1 MRAKWLLVVAVV
13 VAAGIGAGALSHRL
27 RKAAPPAP
35 HAPAAAA
42 IVNGNELVLPG
53 MVRAQHVVNVTAE
66 IEGSI
71 EAFTADVGDEV
82 FEGQALA
89 RIGSS
94 GLESTREQAAAAVET
109 AQQAVGSAESALA
122 SARLEQSRADAD
134 FQRSKTQVD
143 RVQKDFERQ
152 KMLHDH
158 GATPKLK
165 YDATVAQYEAAVKD
179 FDIMDKA
186 DRAAR
191 DAVRTANDRLA
202 QARQALAER
211 GEALDNAEGAF
222 AAAELRSPVA
232 GTIVARKGELGKPAR
247 EFPDLFQI
255 ATDLFALEVAAEAK
269 PEQLK
274 RIYPGEDALVVL
286 LDLGTAGL
294 AGRVREIKDGQ
305 AIVEFA
311 SNVPAVK
318 PGMKAELRIKLQ

>member
-35 HAPAAAA
+35 RTAAAA

-53 MVRAQHVVNVTAE
+53 TVQAQHVTNVSAE
-66 IEGSI
+66 IDGNI
-71 EAFTADVGDEV
+71 EAFTAEVGDEV
-82 FEGQALA
+82 FEGQVLA
-89 RIGSS
+89 RIGSA
-94 GLESTREQAAAAVET
+94 GVETAREQAAAAVEA
-109 AQQAVGSAESALA
+109 AQQAVSSAESALA
-122 SARLEQSRADAD
+122 GARLEQSRADAD
-134 FQRSKTQVD
+134 LQRSKTQVD

-165 YDATVAQYEAAVKD
+165 YDATVTQYEAAVKD
-179 FDIMDKA
+179 FDIMDKS

-191 DAVRTANDRLA
+191 DAVRSANDQLA

-222 AAAELRSPVA
+222 AAAELRAPVA

-255 ATDLFALEVAAEAK
+255 ATDLFALEVAADAR

-274 RIYPGEDALVVL
+274 RLYPGENAVVVL

-294 AGRVREIKDGQ
+294 AGRVREIKDQQ
-305 AIVEFA
+305 AIVEFN

-318 PGMKAELRIKLQ
+318 PGMKAEVRIKLD

>member
-1 MRAKWLLVVAVV
+1 MRAKWLLVVAVL

-27 RKAAPPAP
+27 RKAAPAAAKPT
-35 HAPAAAA
+35 AAA

-53 MVRAQHVVNVTAE
+53 SVRAQHVVNVTAE
-66 IEGSI
+66 IDGNI
-71 EAFTADVGDEV
+71 EAFTAEVGDEV

-89 RIGSS
+89 RIGSA
-94 GLESTREQAAAAVET
+94 GLETTREQASSAVEA
-109 AQQAVGSAESALA
+109 AQQAVSTAESALA

-134 FQRSKTQVD
+134 LQRSKTQVD

-152 KMLHDH
+152 KLLHDH
-158 GATPKLK
+158 GATPKQK

-179 FDIMDKA
+179 FDIMEKA

-191 DAVRTANDRLA
+191 DAVRTANDQLS
-202 QARQALAER
+202 QAKQALAER

-232 GTIVARKGELGKPAR
+232 GTIVARNGELGKPAR
-247 EFPDLFQI
+247 EFTALFQI

-294 AGRVREIKDGQ
+294 AGRVREIKDQQ
-305 AIVEFA
+305 AIVEFS
-311 SNVPAVK
+311 SNVPSVK
-318 PGMKAELRIKLQ
+318 PGMKAEVRIKLQ

>member
-35 HAPAAAA
+35 RTAAAA

-53 MVRAQHVVNVTAE
+53 TVQAQHVTNVSAE
-66 IEGSI
+66 IDGNI
-71 EAFTADVGDEV
+71 EAFTAEVGDEV
-82 FEGQALA
+82 FEGQVLA
-89 RIGSS
+89 RIGSA
-94 GLESTREQAAAAVET
+94 GVETAREQAAAAVEA
-109 AQQAVGSAESALA
+109 AQQAVSSAESALA
-122 SARLEQSRADAD
+122 GARLEQSRADAD
-134 FQRSKTQVD
+134 LQRSKTQVD

-179 FDIMDKA
+179 FDIMDKS

-191 DAVRTANDRLA
+191 DAVRGANDQLA

-222 AAAELRSPVA
+222 AAAELRAPVA

-255 ATDLFALEVAAEAK
+255 ATDLFALEVAADAR

-274 RIYPGEDALVVL
+274 RLYPGENAVVVL

-294 AGRVREIKDGQ
+294 AGRVREIKDQQ
-305 AIVEFA
+305 AIVEFN

-318 PGMKAELRIKLQ
+318 PGMKAEVRIKLD

>member
-35 HAPAAAA
+35 RTAAAA

-53 MVRAQHVVNVTAE
+53 TVQAQHVTNVSAE
-66 IEGSI
+66 IDGNI
-71 EAFTADVGDEV
+71 EAFTAEVGDEV
-82 FEGQALA
+82 FEGQVLA
-89 RIGSS
+89 RIGSA
-94 GLESTREQAAAAVET
+94 GVETAREQAAAAVEA
-109 AQQAVGSAESALA
+109 AQQAVSSAESALA
-122 SARLEQSRADAD
+122 GARLEQSRADAD
-134 FQRSKTQVD
+134 LQRSKTQVD

-179 FDIMDKA
+179 FDIMDKS

-191 DAVRTANDRLA
+191 DAVRSANDQLA

-222 AAAELRSPVA
+222 AAAELRAPVA

-255 ATDLFALEVAAEAK
+255 ATDLFALEVAADAR

-274 RIYPGEDALVVL
+274 RLYPGENAVVVL

-294 AGRVREIKDGQ
+294 AGRVREIKDQQ
-305 AIVEFA
+305 AIVEFN

-318 PGMKAELRIKLQ
+318 PGMKAEVRIKLD